1 MSDVNNPGS
10 GKQENPGGGGGE
22 GDSTQRIAH
31 APMSARVPEKVAR
44 GVMATAFMSYFGP
57 QEFVIDFLQLIG
69 RPPQLAARIVMSP
82 AVTEQFIYVLKENL
96 TRYTANFG
104 PPPALPKNPEDRP
117 RSAQEIYDE
126 LKIPDEQL
134 HGVYANAAMIGHT
147 PAEFG
152 MDFITSFFP
161 TAAVSARVYLSAPR
175 VPQLIDTRTG
185 LVAQWHKQRT
195 PGPNVNSGGGQVGP
209 GGGGYGTA
217 PGIPGFPTPPSN

>member
-1 MSDVNNPGS
+1 MSDANNPG
-10 GKQENPGGGGGE
+10 GKQENPGGGGE

-44 GVMATAFMSYFGP
+44 GVMATAFMAYFGP

-69 RPPQLAARIVMSP
+69 RPPQLAARVVMSP
-82 AVTEQFIYVLKENL
+82 AVAEQFIYVLKENL

-104 PPPALPKNPEDRP
+104 PPPTIPKNPNEKP
-117 RSAQEIYDE
+117 RTAQEIYDD
-126 LKIPDEQL
+126 LKLPDDQL
-134 HGVYANAAMIGHT
+134 SGVYANAIMIGHT

-175 VPQLIDTRTG
+175 IPQLIDTLTG

-195 PGPNVNSGGGQVGP
+195 PGPNPNPNQSP
-209 GGGGYGTA
+209 GGSGYGTA